1 MLRAHSF
8 KDSLF
13 NDALQKQKEGER
25 NAGKETANEFNK
37 KYKNHPFN
45 DDNEIS
51 SQVDSI
57 YAEQFK
63 KVPILNMG
71 VFNYPI
77 LMAADIL
84 AYDTDIV
91 PVGQDQKQHLEMTR
105 DIAKAFNKTYKTD
118 IFKLP
123 TEYIEKDV
131 ATLPGIDGR
140 KMSKS
145 YGNFIGLF
153 DDDKTLKKKV
163 MSIVTDSKGV
173 DDIKNPDECNVFALI
188 RTFATPV
195 RVESI
200 RAKYLAPGYGY
211 GHAKLELLEILTEYL
226 KPYHDARA
234 MLEKNPELI
243 EAKLQEGAR
252 IMNARIEAKMQK
264 VKEVVGL

>member
-1 MLRAHSF
+1 MS
-8 KDSLF
+8 
-13 NDALQKQKEGER
+13 E
-25 NAGKETANEFNK
+25 ETQGLNTKIEVI
-37 KYKNHPFN
+37 P
-45 DDNEIS
+45 
-51 SQVDSI
+51 Q
-57 YAEQFK
+57 
-63 KVPILNMG
+63 LNMG

-105 DIAKAFNKTYKTD
+105 DIAKAFNKTYKAD

-123 TEYIEKDV
+123 IEYIEPSV

-153 DDDKTLKKKV
+153 DDEKTLKKKV

-188 RTFATPV
+188 KTFATPE
-195 RVESI
+195 RTESI
-200 RAKYLAPGYGY
+200 RAKYLAPGYRY

-252 IMNARIEAKMQK
+252 IMNARIEAKMK
-264 VKEVVGL
+264 EVKEVVGL